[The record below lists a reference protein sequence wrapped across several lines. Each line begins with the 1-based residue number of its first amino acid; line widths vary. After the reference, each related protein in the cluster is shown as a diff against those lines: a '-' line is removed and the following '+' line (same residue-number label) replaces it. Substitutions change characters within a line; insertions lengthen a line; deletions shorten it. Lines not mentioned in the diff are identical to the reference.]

1 MVKDKILVV
10 LLLIFFQ
17 GCSSR
22 LLVSTKGCLT
32 NARWNNVEREFV
44 SSIGDKYVTDIKYQK
59 KYFDYVFVERIW
71 TPLGQMSREKLNL
84 REFLWLNGLQC
95 SQIKS
100 IEITYFSDTID
111 AFSSIIPLLSS
122 RSVMLKVKTH

>member
-1 MVKDKILVV
+1 M
-10 LLLIFFQ
+10 
-17 GCSSR
+17 
-22 LLVSTKGCLT
+22 
-32 NARWNNVEREFV
+32 EREFV

-84 REFLWLNGLQC
+84 RELLWLNGLQC
-95 SQIKS
+95 SQVKS

-122 RSVMLKVKTH
+122 RSVMLKVKTR